1 MAETAASGYSQVPQK
16 GREVEMTSPGK
27 EAEDGVV
34 PTASGNEDAI
44 CLKPKMS
51 LLNGITVCIVATA
64 CKISQTHFLLTFS
77 LLVSLPRSLSDQS
90 SVQAFLSLQKAFLKT
105 QEVWDFR

>member
-27 EAEDGVV
+27 DAEDGVV
-34 PTASGNEDAI
+34 PTGNEDPNAI

-51 LLNGITVCIVATA
+51 LLNGVTVS
-64 CKISQTHFLLTFS
+64 KIWRQFKYYF
-77 LLVSLPRSLSDQS
+77 
-90 SVQAFLSLQKAFLKT
+90 
-105 QEVWDFR
+105 